1 MPPSNDSDLVS
12 NNGFVRPMRASH
24 PHVNRWGFAITILIL
39 VITAGFGF
47 FWRSF
52 YREQLLQQER
62 EIIANQLFPYT
73 KSLENSINRRFALL
87 AGLTA
92 FIHTDSNDGHLDQNF
107 ESFAASLHSQASG
120 IRNFSVFPGGV
131 AKYVYPLQ
139 GNEVVIGHN
148 LLEDERPNVRTDV
161 QHAIET
167 RQITLSGPYE
177 LRQGGW
183 GLVARQAIFM
193 NDQFWGFGAMAL
205 DMPPI
210 LEEAGID
217 RTSPSLLF
225 AIRGQNGQVIFGEQE
240 IFESNPV
247 VEEIR
252 LPEATWQMAAIPE
265 GGWGSTVQDR
275 LQQIDINL
283 GIVGSLLMAVAVG
296 FLTYQNQL
304 QREVK
309 MRTQSLAQQRDLLNR
324 LMETSPVGIV
334 VINKEGQ
341 ITNAN
346 LQAQKILELSP
357 EEITSRG
364 YNAPDWHISAIDGSV
379 FPEEALPFAQV
390 ASTLSPVFN
399 VMHDIGW
406 DDGRRKTL
414 SVNAAPLFDKQG
426 EFDGVVA
433 AMEDVTRKIQAEKAL
448 QESELRYHKLFE
460 NASDGIFISNQEG
473 YYLDVN
479 SVGCSITG
487 YSREEILKLNR
498 RDLVISED
506 LAKHP
511 FHDDELRMGKTVLT
525 ERRFIRKDGSLID
538 VEINGNLLPDGNF
551 LGIVRNISERKRA
564 EETRRQLEEKFT
576 KIFQLSPDST
586 SITRLSDGKFVDV
599 NEGFERASGF
609 SRDEVIGKTSL
620 ELNSWVNPQDRE
632 HIIEEI
638 RQKGEVRDYEILI
651 RHKNGEIFTNLITI
665 KLIELDNEQF
675 LLSNLRDITERKKS
689 EETRRQ
695 LEEKFTKAFHISPDA
710 ININRLVDGLYIDIN
725 EGFTTM
731 TGFTLED
738 VKGKTSKEIDIWV
751 NPADRQ
757 RLVEGLLKNGEY
769 LNLEAPFRIKNGQVK
784 TCLMSAKIIE
794 IDGETCILSI
804 TRDITELNLARQAL
818 IEQVNETTHRTWEL
832 EALAEITA
840 SLRTAQTRGELTS
853 LMVKEAVTALNAN
866 AGAVAL
872 VDNNRLVFP
881 TAVME
886 FSVLTGKTLPQKEE
900 AMWQVIDSGEMVRIL
915 NEIDVKNYLPMLIDE
930 YLHGTLPYRVIA
942 PLKIE
947 QQTIGA
953 LLLGYDQPQEYDEMR
968 LRLLT
973 AIADMAGSALHRM
986 GAVEKLQRLVLDR
999 THDLDSIYRVTSAAS
1014 EANNL
1019 QQGLQNALELA
1030 LEAIHSPS
1038 GNIFLLSE
1046 DGQSIHLAADV
1057 GFPPDVHEKLLELKM
1072 EDSAQGVVIANNE
1085 PFILQ
1090 DILSEKYSLW
1100 GNHPYQKIC
1109 YIGMPMRVHD
1119 RVVGVISA
1127 LKTDGQTLELEE
1139 MTLFSFIADHLGL
1152 LIENLRLSQQAEAAA
1167 VLEERARLARD
1178 LHDSVTQSLYS
1189 ATLFAEGGR
1198 SLLQQNRISEVD
1210 HYLVQLQL
1218 ITRQALKEMRLL
1230 VFELRS
1236 SVLAGTGLADALQL
1250 RLEAVE
1256 ERSGVQT
1263 HFEINNLPNLPPRL
1277 EENIYRIA
1285 IEALNNILKHAN
1297 ASQVQVHL
1305 TCTDNLLELMIGD
1318 DGNGFD
1324 PQIGK
1329 LSAGMGLTSMRER
1342 AHQIGGDLKIT
1353 SQPGTGTVITLRL
1366 PINIETNNTLTGKEE

>member
-1 MPPSNDSDLVS
+1 MC
-12 NNGFVRPMRASH
+12 ASH

-39 VITAGFGF
+39 LITAGFGF

-448 QESELRYHKLFE
+448 QESEMRYHKLFE

-506 LAKHP
+506 LAMQP
-511 FHDDELRMGKTVLT
+511 FQDDELRMGKTVLT

-564 EETRRQLEEKFT
+564 
-576 KIFQLSPDST
+576 
-586 SITRLSDGKFVDV
+586 
-599 NEGFERASGF
+599 
-609 SRDEVIGKTSL
+609 
-620 ELNSWVNPQDRE
+620 
-632 HIIEEI
+632 
-638 RQKGEVRDYEILI
+638 
-651 RHKNGEIFTNLITI
+651 
-665 KLIELDNEQF
+665 
-675 LLSNLRDITERKKS
+675 

-818 IEQVNETTHRTWEL
+818 IEQVIETTHRTWEL

-1100 GNHPYQKIC
+1100 GNHPYTKIC

-1127 LKTDGQTLELEE
+1127 LKTDGQPLELEE

-1152 LIENLRLSQQAEAAA
+1152 LIENMHLSQQAEAAA

-1236 SVLAGTGLADALQL
+1236 SALAGTGLADALQL

>member
-1 MPPSNDSDLVS
+1 MPPSNDSDLGS
-12 NNGFVRPMRASH
+12 NNGFVKPMCASH
-24 PHVNRWGFAITILIL
+24 THVNRWGFAITILIL
-39 VITAGFGF
+39 LITAGFGF
-47 FWRSF
+47 FWHSF

-92 FIHTDSNDGHLDQNF
+92 FIHTGSNDGHLDQNF

-167 RQITLSGPYE
+167 RQITLSSPYE

-210 LEEAGID
+210 LEESGID

-252 LPEATWQMAAIPE
+252 LPEATWQMAAIPA

-275 LQQIDINL
+275 LQQIDISL
-283 GIVGSLLMAVAVG
+283 GVVGSLLMVVAVS
-296 FLTYQNQL
+296 FLTYQNRL

-309 MRTQSLAQQRDLLNR
+309 MRTQSLAQQHDLLNR

-364 YNAPDWHISAIDGSV
+364 YNAPDWHISAIDGST
-379 FPEEALPFAQV
+379 FPDEQLPFAQV
-390 ASTLSPVFN
+390 ATSLQPVFHVQHN
-399 VMHDIGW
+399 IEW
-406 DDGRRKTL
+406 EDGRLKTL

-426 EFDGVVA
+426 KFDGVVA
-433 AMEDVTRKIQAEKAL
+433 AIEDVTRKMQAEKAL
-448 QESELRYHKLFE
+448 LDSEMRYRKLFE

-506 LAKHP
+506 LAMQP
-511 FHDDELRMGKTVLT
+511 FQDDELRIGKTVLT

-564 EETRRQLEEKFT
+564 EETRRQLEERF
-576 KIFQLSPDST
+576 
-586 SITRLSDGKFVDV
+586 
-599 NEGFERASGF
+599 N
-609 SRDEVIGKTSL
+609 
-620 ELNSWVNPQDRE
+620 
-632 HIIEEI
+632 
-638 RQKGEVRDYEILI
+638 
-651 RHKNGEIFTNLITI
+651 
-665 KLIELDNEQF
+665 
-675 LLSNLRDITERKKS
+675 
-689 EETRRQ
+689 
-695 LEEKFTKAFHISPDA
+695 KAFHISPDA

-725 EGFTTM
+725 EGFTAM
-731 TGFTLED
+731 TGFTVED

-769 LNLEAPFRIKNGQVK
+769 LNLEAQFRFKDGVIRTG
-784 TCLMSAKIIE
+784 LMSAKIIE
-794 IDGETCILSI
+794 MDGETCVLSI
-804 TRDITELNLARQAL
+804 TRDITELKLTRQAL
-818 IEQVNETTHRTWEL
+818 MEQVEETTHRTWEL

-840 SLRTAQTRGELTS
+840 SLRTAQTRDELTS

-872 VDNNRLVFP
+872 VENDRLVFP
-881 TAVME
+881 AAVME
-886 FSVLTGKTLPQKEE
+886 FSVLTCKTLPQNNS
-900 AMWQVIDSGEMVRIL
+900 ALWQVIQSGEMIQIL
-915 NEIDVKNYLPMLIDE
+915 TRETMQKHPPGLLEE
-930 YLHGTLPYRVIA
+930 YLHGVLPFRVIA

-1057 GFPPDVHEKLLELKM
+1057 GFPPDVHEKLLELKL

-1085 PFILQ
+1085 PFIMH

-1109 YIGMPMRVHD
+1109 YIGMPMRVKD
-1119 RVVGVISA
+1119 RVMGVISA
-1127 LKTDGQTLELEE
+1127 LKTNGQPLELEE

-1152 LIENLRLSQQAEAAA
+1152 LIENMRLSQQAEAAA
-1167 VLEERARLARD
+1167 VIEERARLARD

-1198 SLLQQNRISEVD
+1198 SLLQQNRISEVN
-1210 HYLVQLQL
+1210 HYLAQLQQ

-1236 SVLAGTGLADALQL
+1236 SALTGTGLADALQL
-1250 RLEAVE
+1250 RLESVE

-1263 HFEINNLPNLPPRL
+1263 LFKTNSLPNLSLRL

-1297 ASQVQVHL
+1297 ASQVQVYL
-1305 TCTDNLLELMIGD
+1305 TSTDNILELMIAD
-1318 DGNGFD
+1318 DGNGFNA
-1324 PQIGK
+1324 QMGK
-1329 LSAGMGLTSMRER
+1329 PGAGMGLTSMRER
-1342 AHQIGGDLKIT
+1342 ACKIGGDLNIA
-1353 SQPGTGTVITLRL
+1353 SQPGSGTTITLRL
-1366 PINIETNNTLTGKEE
+1366 SIDPEKNTTLTGKEE

>member
-1 MPPSNDSDLVS
+1 MQPFSDSDS
-12 NNGFVRPMRASH
+12 TGNDGFIKSIH
-24 PHVNRWGFAITILIL
+24 KINPHANRWALAITGITLLIL
-39 VITAGFGF
+39 ASLGLY
-47 FWRSF
+47 WRNL

-62 EIIANQLFPYT
+62 EIIANQFLPYS
-73 KSLENSINRRFALL
+73 KSLENSTNRRFALL
-87 AGLTA
+87 AGMTA
-92 FIHTDSNDGHLDQNF
+92 FVHTDSNFAHLDQHF
-107 ESFAASLHSQASG
+107 ESFAASLYSQASG

-131 AKYVYPLQ
+131 SKYVYPLQ

-148 LLEDERPNVRTDV
+148 LLEDERPNVRADV
-161 QHAIET
+161 QHALKT
-167 RQITLSGPYE
+167 RRLTLSGPYE

-183 GLVARQAIFM
+183 GLVARQAIFIH
-193 NDQFWGFGAMAL
+193 DEFWGFCTMVL

-210 LEEAGID
+210 LEEAGISSD
-217 RTSPSLLF
+217 PHNLRF
-225 AIRGQNGQVIFGEQE
+225 AIRGQDGQVFFGEQE
-240 IFESNPV
+240 VFESNPV

-252 LPEATWQMAAIPE
+252 LPEATWQMAAIPA
-265 GGWGSTVQDR
+265 GGWGSTIQDR
-275 LQQIDINL
+275 LRQMDFSL
-283 GIVGSLLMAVAVG
+283 GILAVLLITVATS
-296 FLTYQNQL
+296 FITYQYRL

-309 MRTQSLAQQRDLLNR
+309 IRTHSITQQHDLLNR
-324 LMETSPVGIV
+324 VMETSPVGIA
-334 VINKEGQ
+334 VINKDGL

-346 LQAQKILELSP
+346 SQTQSILELSR
-357 EEITSRG
+357 EKITSRSF
-364 YNAPDWHISAIDGSV
+364 NTPEWHISATDGSS
-379 FPEEALPFAQV
+379 FPEEELPFVQV
-390 ASTLSPVFN
+390 ASSLRPVFN
-399 VMHDIGW
+399 VIHDIGW
-406 DDGRRKTL
+406 DNGRRKTL

-426 EFDGVVA
+426 KFDGVVA
-433 AMEDVTRKIQAEKAL
+433 AIEDVTRKMQAEKSL
-448 QESELRYHKLFE
+448 HESEMRYRKLFE
-460 NASDGIFISNQEG
+460 NASDGIFISDQEG
-473 YYLDVN
+473 NYLDVN
-479 SVGCSITG
+479 SVGCTITG

-498 RDLVISED
+498 RDLVIPED
-506 LAKHP
+506 LAMHP

-551 LGIVRNISERKRA
+551 MGIVRNISDRKRA

-586 SITRLSDGKFVDV
+586 SITRLSDGKFIDV
-599 NEGFERASGF
+599 NEGFEKASGF

-620 ELNSWVNPQDRE
+620 ELNTWVNPQDRE

-675 LLSNLRDITERKKS
+675 LLSNLRDITEQKKS
-689 EETRRQ
+689 EEARRQ

-710 ININRLVDGLYIDIN
+710 ININRLSDGLYIDIN

-731 TGFTLED
+731 TGFTIED
-738 VKGKTSKEIDIWV
+738 VKGKTSLEIDIWV

-769 LNLEAPFRIKNGQVK
+769 LNLETPFRIKNGQIK
-784 TCLMSAKIIE
+784 TCLMSARIIE
-794 IDGETCILSI
+794 INGETCILSI
-804 TRDITELNLARQAL
+804 TRDITDRLLAQQAL
-818 IEQVNETTHRTWEL
+818 LKQIEETTHRTWEL

-840 SLRTAQTRGELTS
+840 SLRTAQTRNELTS
-853 LMVKEAVTALNAN
+853 LMVEEAVTALNAN

-872 VDNNRLVFP
+872 VENNQLVFP
-881 TAVME
+881 SAVME
-886 FSVLTGKTLPQKEE
+886 FSVLTGKTLPQNNS
-900 AMWQVIDSGEMVRIL
+900 ALWQVIHSGEMIQIL
-915 NEIDVKNYLPMLIDE
+915 TPEARQKHPPGLLEE
-930 YLHGTLPYRVIA
+930 YLHGALPFRVIT

-947 QQTIGA
+947 QKTIGV
-953 LLLGYDQPQEYDEMR
+953 LLLGHDQPQEYDEMR

-999 THDLDSIYRVTSAAS
+999 THDLDSIYRITSAAS

-1046 DGQSIHLAADV
+1046 DGNSIHLAADV
-1057 GFPPDVHEKLLELKM
+1057 GFPPDVHEKLLEIKL

-1109 YIGMPMRVHD
+1109 YTGMPMRVHD

-1127 LKTDGQTLELEE
+1127 LKTDGQPLELEE

-1152 LIENLRLSQQAEAAA
+1152 LIENMRLNQQAETAA

-1210 HYLVQLQL
+1210 HYLVQLQQ

-1236 SVLAGTGLADALQL
+1236 SALAGTGLADALRL

-1263 HFEINNLPNLPPRL
+1263 HFKTNNLPNLPPRL

-1285 IEALNNILKHAN
+1285 IEALNNILKHAS

-1305 TCTDNLLELMIGD
+1305 TCIDNVLELVIGD

-1324 PQIGK
+1324 AQIGK
-1329 LSAGMGLTSMRER
+1329 PSAGMGLISMRER
-1342 AHQIGGDLKIT
+1342 ARQIGGDLKIK
-1353 SQPGTGTVITLRL
+1353 SKPGTGTVITLHL
-1366 PINIETNNTLTGKEE
+1366 PINPETNNMLTGKEG